1 MVFFAF
7 LVGFFALDLTGFL
20 TSFLAAVR
28 ALKSAAFGTV
38 FFAVLVAIFR
48 AGLAACLTA
57 GLAGLVMTTGS
68 AALMKRVSAPSISR
82 QP

>member
-7 LVGFFALDLTGFL
+7 LVGFFALDLPGFL

-28 ALKSAAFGTV
+28 AFKGAAFGTV
-38 FFAVLVAIFR
+38 FFAVLVAIFL
-48 AGLAACLTA
+48 AGLAVFFTA
-57 GLAGLVMTTGS
+57 DLIGLVMTTGS
-68 AALMKRVSAPSISR
+68 AGLTKRVSAPSISR